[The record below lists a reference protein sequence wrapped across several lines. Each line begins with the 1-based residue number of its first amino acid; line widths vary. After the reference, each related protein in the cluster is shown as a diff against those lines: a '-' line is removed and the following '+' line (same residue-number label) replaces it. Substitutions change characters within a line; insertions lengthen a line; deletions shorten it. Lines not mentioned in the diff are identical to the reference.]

1 MIFIDEKPVD
11 IPFFAC
17 TVIATYAGMV
27 IVPRAAD
34 GHGIVQKNFYT

>member
-11 IPFFAC
+11 TPFFAC
-17 TVIATYAGMV
+17 IVIAAYAAMV

-34 GHGIVQKNFYT
+34 GHGIVRKFFYT